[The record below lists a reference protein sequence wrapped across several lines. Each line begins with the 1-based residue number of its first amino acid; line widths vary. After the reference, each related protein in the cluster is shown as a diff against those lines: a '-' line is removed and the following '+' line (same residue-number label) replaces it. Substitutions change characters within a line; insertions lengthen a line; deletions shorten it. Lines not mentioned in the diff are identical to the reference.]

1 MSRFRKAF
9 LVWLVIIV
17 PLVAALTIIG
27 MTYYPPGRP
36 APERVLPDGTCVART
51 KDRRTNKLAGAVR
64 VPRAGILRSCA
75 AQRSAGMIPR
85 SASVGGLP

>member
-27 MTYYPPGRP
+27 MTYYPP
-36 APERVLPDGTCVART
+36 ATGTRARLARWHL
-51 KDRRTNKLAGAVR
+51 RRTD
-64 VPRAGILRSCA
+64 
-75 AQRSAGMIPR
+75 QR
-85 SASVGGLP
+85 